1 MPPRCASCSR
11 ARLRRPESRSYRSSP
26 PAGARAAEVRV
37 RLMPDVLIYA
47 DSYRSP
53 ELRHEVPIGIP
64 DPFLY
69 AEKEGAK
76 HIAIG
81 AMEIPRLAEL
91 GLFELHPSEEFGS
104 DDLLRSGLSYPEVR
118 QEVVLR
124 AVRAFGIT
132 SAVVPETFPL
142 WLADRLRA
150 DGVELTVDND
160 FFDER
165 RRVKTDAELEGMRRA
180 QRAAEAGMDAARDL
194 LRRAQQNG
202 GEELAVDGE
211 ALTVERIKAAMSQ
224 AFAAHG
230 TTADDFIVAPG
241 PQGAVGHDMGSG
253 PVRAGVP
260 IVIDIWPRDNE
271 SFMFCDMTRTFVV
284 GEVPED
290 IREWHRLTKEALDRA
305 ISEIKDGAD
314 GRAIFDGTCE
324 IFEGAGEATQRTK
337 EDGKPLDHG
346 FFHGLGHGVGLEVH
360 EQPGMGIASKKP
372 LKAGDVVTVEPGC
385 YRQGYGGV
393 RLEDLVL
400 VTDDGA
406 ENLTQ
411 YPYDLAP

>member
-1 MPPRCASCSR
+1 
-11 ARLRRPESRSYRSSP
+11 
-26 PAGARAAEVRV
+26 
-37 RLMPDVLIYA
+37 MPDVLMHA
-47 DSYRSP
+47 DTYRSP

-69 AEKEGAK
+69 AEKDGAK

-81 AMEIPRLAEL
+81 SMEIPRLAAL
-91 GLFELHPSEEFGS
+91 GRFELHPAEEYGS
-104 DDLLRSGLSYPEVR
+104 DELVRSGLSYSEIR
-118 QEVVLR
+118 QEISVR
-124 AVRAFGIT
+124 AVKAFGIDR
-132 SAVVPETFPL
+132 AVVPETFPL

-150 DGVELTVDND
+150 EGIELTVDAD
-160 FFDER
+160 FFDDR
-165 RRVKTDAELEGMRRA
+165 RRVKSEYELAGIRRA

-194 LRRAQQNG
+194 LRRASTSGRPADG
-202 GEELAVDGE
+202 GHALDVDG
-211 ALTVERIKAAMSQ
+211 APLTVERVKAAM
-224 AFAAHG
+224 FAAFVANG
-230 TTADDFIVAPG
+230 ASCDDIIVAPG

-253 PVRAGVP
+253 PIDAGVP
-260 IVIDIWPRDNE
+260 VVIDIWPRDNE
-271 SFMFCDMTRTFVV
+271 SFMYCDMTRTFVV

-290 IREWHRLTKEALDRA
+290 VEQWHRLSKEALDRA
-305 ISEIKDGAD
+305 ISEIKAGAD

-360 EQPGMGIASKKP
+360 EAPGLGLASKKP
-372 LKAGDVVTVEPGC
+372 LLAGDVVTVEPGC

-400 VTDDGA
+400 VTNDGA
-406 ENLTQ
+406 ENLTR

>member
-1 MPPRCASCSR
+1 
-11 ARLRRPESRSYRSSP
+11 
-26 PAGARAAEVRV
+26 
-37 RLMPDVLIYA
+37 MPDVLMYA

-69 AEKEGAK
+69 VEKDGAK

-81 AMEIPRLAEL
+81 AMEIPRLAQL
-91 GLFELHPSEEFGS
+91 NMFELHPSEEYGS
-104 DDLLRSGLSYPEVR
+104 DELVRSGLSYPEVR
-118 QEVVLR
+118 QEV
-124 AVRAFGIT
+124 AVRAVKALGIT
-132 SAVVPETFPL
+132 TAVVPETFPL
-142 WLADRLRA
+142 WLADALRA
-150 DGVELTVDND
+150 DGVELTVDGD
-160 FFDER
+160 FFDDR
-165 RRVKTDAELEGMRRA
+165 RRVKNDYELAGIRRA
-180 QRAAEAGMDAARDL
+180 QRAAEAGMDAARRL
-194 LRRAQQNG
+194 LRGATSNG
-202 GEELAVDGE
+202 GDALDVDGE
-211 ALTVERIKAAMSQ
+211 PLTVERVKSAMLT
-224 AFAAHG
+224 AFVANGASS
-230 TTADDFIVAPG
+230 DDIIVAPG

-253 PVRAGVP
+253 PIKSGVP

-271 SFMFCDMTRTFVV
+271 SFMYCDMTRTFVV
-284 GEVPED
+284 GEVSED
-290 IREWHRLTKEALDRA
+290 VRKWHELSKQALDRA

-337 EDGKPLDHG
+337 EEGKPLDHG

-360 EQPGMGIASKKP
+360 EAPGMGLASKKP

-400 VTDDGA
+400 VTTDGA

>member
-1 MPPRCASCSR
+1 
-11 ARLRRPESRSYRSSP
+11 
-26 PAGARAAEVRV
+26 
-37 RLMPDVLIYA
+37 MPDVLMYA
-47 DSYRSP
+47 DTYRSP

-69 AEKEGAK
+69 AEAGGEK

-81 AMEIPRLAEL
+81 AMEIPRLSEL
-91 GLFELHPSEEFGS
+91 GLFELHPSEEYGS
-104 DDLLRSGLSYPEVR
+104 DELVRSGLSYPEVR
-118 QEVVLR
+118 QKVVLR
-124 AVRAFGIT
+124 AVKALGIT

-150 DGVELTVDND
+150 EGVELKVDGD
-160 FFDER
+160 FFDDR
-165 RRVKTDAELEGMRRA
+165 RRVKTDAELAGIRRA

-194 LRRAQQNG
+194 LRRATPNG
-202 GEELAVDGE
+202 GALEVDGE
-211 ALTVERIKAAMSQ
+211 TLTVERVKAAM
-224 AFAAHG
+224 FAAFVAHG
-230 TTADDFIVAPG
+230 ASSDDIIVAPG

-253 PVRAGVP
+253 PIAAGVP

-284 GEVPED
+284 GDVPQD
-290 IREWHRLTKEALDRA
+290 VQKWHALAKEALDRA
-305 ISEIKDGAD
+305 ISEIRDGAD
-314 GRAIFDGTCE
+314 GRKIFDGTCE
-324 IFEGAGEATQRTK
+324 IFENAGEPTQRTK
-337 EDGKPLDHG
+337 EEGKPLAEG

-360 EQPGMGIASKKP
+360 EEPGMGLASKLP

-400 VTDDGA
+400 VTENGA
-406 ENLTQ
+406 ENLTR
-411 YPYDLAP
+411 YPYDLIP

>member
-1 MPPRCASCSR
+1 
-11 ARLRRPESRSYRSSP
+11 
-26 PAGARAAEVRV
+26 
-37 RLMPDVLIYA
+37 MPDVLMYA

-69 AEKEGAK
+69 AEKDGVK

-81 AMEIPRLAEL
+81 AMEIPRLSEL
-91 GLFELHPSEEFGS
+91 GLFELHPSEEFGV
-104 DDLLRSGLSYPEVR
+104 DELLRSGLSYPEVR
-118 QEVVLR
+118 QQVVLR
-124 AVRAFGIT
+124 AVKALGVT
-132 SAVVPETFPL
+132 SAIVPETFPL
-142 WLADRLRA
+142 WLADNLRA
-150 DGVELTVDND
+150 DGVELTVDSD

-271 SFMFCDMTRTFVV
+271 SFMYCDMTRTFVV
-284 GEVPED
+284 GDVPD
-290 IREWHRLTKEALDRA
+290 DVREWHRLTKEALDRA

-314 GRAIFDGTCE
+314 SRAIYDGTCE
-324 IFEGAGEATQRTK
+324 IYEAAGHPTQRTK
-337 EDGKPLDHG
+337 EPGKPLSNG

-360 EQPGMGIASKKP
+360 EAPGMGMASKLP

-385 YRQGYGGV
+385 YKQGYGGV

-400 VTDDGA
+400 VTADGA

-411 YPYDLAP
+411 YPYDLEP

>member
-1 MPPRCASCSR
+1 
-11 ARLRRPESRSYRSSP
+11 
-26 PAGARAAEVRV
+26 
-37 RLMPDVLIYA
+37 MPDVLMYA

-69 AEKEGAK
+69 AEKDGVK

-91 GLFELHPSEEFGS
+91 GLFELHPSEEFGV
-104 DDLLRSGLSYPEVR
+104 DELLHSGLSYPEVR
-118 QEVVLR
+118 QEVVTR
-124 AVRAFGIT
+124 AVKSLGIT
-132 SAVVPETFPL
+132 SALVPETFPL
-142 WLADRLRA
+142 WLADRLRGE
-150 DGVELTVDND
+150 GVELTVDAD
-160 FFDER
+160 FFDDR
-165 RRVKTDAELEGMRRA
+165 RRVKSEAELTGIRRA

-194 LRRAQQNG
+194 LRRASAQNG
-202 GEELAVDGE
+202 DTLEVDGRP
-211 ALTVERIKAAMSQ
+211 LTVERVKGAM
-224 AFAAHG
+224 FAAFVANG
-230 TTADDFIVAPG
+230 ATSDDIIVAPG

-253 PVRAGVP
+253 PIKAGVP

-271 SFMFCDMTRTFVV
+271 SAMFCDMTRTFVV
-284 GEVPED
+284 GDVPED
-290 IREWHRLTKEALDRA
+290 VRKWHGLAKEALDRA
-305 ISEIKDGAD
+305 ISEIRDGAD
-314 GRAIFDGTCE
+314 GKAIFDGTCE
-324 IFEGAGEATQRTK
+324 IFEAAGEATQRTK
-337 EDGKPLDHG
+337 EQGKPLDHG

-360 EQPGMGIASKKP
+360 EQPGMGLASKKP

-400 VTDDGA
+400 VTKDGA
-406 ENLTQ
+406 ENLTE

>member
-1 MPPRCASCSR
+1 M
-11 ARLRRPESRSYRSSP
+11 
-26 PAGARAAEVRV
+26 
-37 RLMPDVLIYA
+37 YA

-69 AEKEGAK
+69 AEKDGVK

-81 AMEIPRLAEL
+81 AMEIPRLSEL
-91 GLFELHPSEEFGS
+91 GLFELHPSEEFGV
-104 DDLLRSGLSYPEVR
+104 DELLRSGLSYPEVR
-118 QEVVLR
+118 QQVVLR
-124 AVRAFGIT
+124 AVKALGVT
-132 SAVVPETFPL
+132 SAIVPETFPL
-142 WLADRLRA
+142 WLADNLRA

-271 SFMFCDMTRTFVV
+271 SFMYCDMTRTFVV
-284 GEVPED
+284 GDVPD
-290 IREWHRLTKEALDRA
+290 DVREWHRLTKEALDRA

-314 GRAIFDGTCE
+314 SRAIYDGTCE
-324 IFEGAGEATQRTK
+324 IYEAAGHPTQRTK
-337 EDGKPLDHG
+337 EPGKPLSNG

-360 EQPGMGIASKKP
+360 EAPGMGMASKLP

-385 YRQGYGGV
+385 YKQGYGGV

-400 VTDDGA
+400 VTADGA

-411 YPYDLAP
+411 YPYDLEP

>member
-1 MPPRCASCSR
+1 MV
-11 ARLRRPESRSYRSSP
+11 RR
-26 PAGARAAEVRV
+26 
-37 RLMPDVLIYA
+37 MTDVLIYA
-47 DSYRSP
+47 DTYRTP

-69 AEKEGAK
+69 AEKDGVK

-81 AMEIPRLAEL
+81 SMEIPRLAEF
-91 GLFELHPSEEFGS
+91 GLFELHGSEEFGI
-104 DDLLRSGLSYPEVR
+104 DELVASGLSYAEIR
-118 QEVVLR
+118 QEI
-124 AVRAFGIT
+124 AVRAVKALGIT

-142 WLADRLRA
+142 WFADRLRA
-150 DGVELTVDND
+150 EGIELTVDAR
-160 FFDER
+160 FFDDR
-165 RRVKTDAELEGMRRA
+165 RRVKTEAELAGIRRA

-194 LRRAQQNG
+194 LRRSKENG
-202 GEELAVDGE
+202 DGLVVDGQP
-211 ALTVERIKAAMSQ
+211 LTVERVKSAMSQ

-241 PQGAVGHDMGSG
+241 AQGAVGHDMGSG
-253 PVRAGVP
+253 PIQAGVP

-271 SFMFCDMTRTFVV
+271 SFMFSDMTRTFVV
-284 GEVPED
+284 GDVPED
-290 IREWHRLTKEALDRA
+290 VQRWHALTKEALDRA

-314 GRAIFDGTCE
+314 GRTIFDGTCE
-324 IFEGAGEATQRTK
+324 IFEGAGEPTLRTK
-337 EDGKPLDHG
+337 EAGKALANG

-360 EQPGMGIASKKP
+360 EQPGMGMATKDP
-372 LKAGDVVTVEPGC
+372 LKTGDVVTVEPGL

-400 VTDDGA
+400 VTEDGA